1 MLTSTLDSSVPL
13 LTEQTAPYDNLYA
26 MAKAACST
34 YETLVANG
42 LSTTPTE
49 ADRIE
54 AENVLC
60 AVADP
65 SIKVPNAL
73 KTLQKPASVA
83 HLTEILSSFDQRVVD
98 SAVQLRTYVTNRLII
113 ESRDEDARIRIKALE
128 LLGRI
133 SDVGL
138 FTERSELTV
147 HHRATTDIEAKLRE
161 KLERLIGSSNSH
173 VVLKDDIIDVDVELG
188 LTQKNAN

>member
-1 MLTSTLDSSVPL
+1 MLTCTLDSSVPL
-13 LTEQTAPYDNLYA
+13 LTEQVAPYDDLYA

-34 YETLVANG
+34 FETLVANG
-42 LSTTPTE
+42 LSVTPTE

-54 AENVLC
+54 AENILC

-65 SIKVPNAL
+65 SIKVPGAL

-113 ESRDEDARIRIKALE
+113 ESNDDDARIRIKALE

-138 FTERSELTV
+138 FTDRSELTI
-147 HHRATTDIEAKLRE
+147 HHRATSDIEAKLRE
-161 KLERLIGSSNSH
+161 KLMRLVGTDSSQVVIEGS
-173 VVLKDDIIDVDVELG
+173 VIDVDVELG
-188 LTQKNAN
+188 LAPKNAD